1 MPETRS
7 YTARMSMQL
16 EEIRVP
22 LRTLG
27 AILQDRGTP
36 FELLIV
42 GGGDLLLLGLI
53 DRATADVDVIGVK
66 DGSHYQQATE
76 LPEPLLNAA
85 ADVSD
90 TLGIPAKWINSGPA
104 SLMEFGLPL
113 GLGGAYRSPHVWR
126 ARDPP
131 DVLFRSDLLQAL
143 RGHRPRTRR
152 QALPRS
158 GAVGPTKQELLTAAA
173 WARSHDPSEGFRTM
187 LIGCLDR
194 FGVEADD
201 VAS

>member
-1 MPETRS
+1 
-7 YTARMSMQL
+7 MQL
-16 EEIRVP
+16 EEIESA

-36 FELLIV
+36 FDLLIV

-76 LPEPLLNAA
+76 LPEPLLSAA
-85 ADVSD
+85 ADVAD
-90 TLGIPAKWINSGPA
+90 TLGISAKWINSGPA
-104 SLMEFGLPL
+104 SLMEFGLPR
-113 GLGGAYRSPHVWR
+113 GWEERVEVRRYGALEIHLTSRFDQICFKLY
-126 ARDPP
+126 
-131 DVLFRSDLLQAL
+131 

-158 GAVGPTKQELLTAAA
+158 GAVGADQARAAHGHGLGSYS
-173 WARSHDPSEGFRTM
+173 RSLGGLPNDAHRVP
-187 LIGCLDR
+187 
-194 FGVEADD
+194 
-201 VAS
+201 